1 MSDDSKYRR
10 VIHEALASEKPA
22 ASFDQLWMRA
32 EGRTRRPLRRY
43 WLIALPLLAALLA
56 GACTAV
62 YQSVTNWSNTT
73 VSFSD
78 KKDDLTDMLTPLEV
92 FDGMALL
99 QDNPLLSLQETRQ
112 KAPIPIRIP
121 VLPAGWTE
129 IRSTGVDPGNAE
141 YWSSLLDP
149 QGRRVVVRQAF
160 DSSYTMSLK
169 KKPNQTF
176 GSEYPNGSK
185 FIEGFGEDL
194 AILMNLQKGRWQMML
209 YHKEAAKEIVTCIS
223 IWSMDPD
230 EAVALARLY
239 LEAPSS

>member
-1 MSDDSKYRR
+1 MSDVSKYRR
-10 VIHEALASEKPA
+10 VIHEALASEKPI

-32 EGRTRRPLRRY
+32 DSRTRRPLRRY
-43 WLIALPLLAALLA
+43 WLVALPLLAALLA

-62 YQSVTNWSNTT
+62 YQGMTNWSNTT

-78 KKDDLTDMLTPLEV
+78 KKDDLTDMLTPLEA
-92 FDGMALL
+92 FDGKRLL
-99 QDNPLLSLQETRQ
+99 EGYPPLSLQETRR

-129 IRSTGVDPGNAE
+129 VRSTGMDPGNAE
-141 YWSSLLDP
+141 YWTFLLDP
-149 QGRRVVVRQAF
+149 QGRRAVVRQAF
-160 DSSYTMSLK
+160 DSSYTVSLK

-176 GSEYPNGSK
+176 NSEYPHGSK
-185 FIEGFGEDL
+185 FIKGFGDDL

-209 YHKEAAKEIVTCIS
+209 YHKEAEKEIVTCIS

-230 EAVALARLY
+230 EAVALAHLY

>member
-1 MSDDSKYRR
+1 MSDVSKYRR
-10 VIHEALASEKPA
+10 VIHEALESEKPA

-32 EGRTRRPLRRY
+32 EGLARRPLRRY

-78 KKDDLTDMLTPLEV
+78 KKDDLTEMLTPLER

-99 QDNPLLSLQETRQ
+99 RDNPLLSLEETRK

-121 VLPAGWTE
+121 TLPDGWTE
-129 IRSTGVDPGNAE
+129 VRSTGVNPGNAE

-149 QGRRVVVRQAF
+149 QGRRVVVSQAF
-160 DSSYTMSLK
+160 DSSYTMSLR
-169 KKPNQTF
+169 KKPNETF
-176 GSEYPNGSK
+176 FVGYPKESK
-185 FIEGFGEDL
+185 FIKGFGDDL
-194 AILMNLQKGRWQMML
+194 AILIDLQKGRWQMML
-209 YHKEAAKEIVTCIS
+209 YHKEATKEIVTCIS

-230 EAVALARLY
+230 EAVALAHLY